1 MTVSL
6 DKVRQIPAHHYT
18 VATDRTLRVIVIHDM
33 EYPEGNSGAEWCAN
47 YFAKPDAPRASAH
60 YYVDSDSIV
69 QGVAVKYVAWAA
81 PGCNRDGIQ
90 IEMAGYARQNRT
102 QWLDSASTA
111 ELSLAAQLVAALTK
125 RYGIPIV
132 QLSASDLLA
141 GRAGITGHKTVN
153 DAYHRSDHW
162 DPGPNFPWDWF
173 IAKVKAERA
182 ILDGTP
188 KPKPKPQGEPPSALR
203 PVLRLGSVSD
213 SVYRLQVGLLR
224 VFPAYAGPIKAHGG
238 PIRTFGPATESVLR
252 EFQRRSKIP
261 VTGVTD
267 TATWRE
273 LAKYGI
279 KP

>member
-1 MTVSL
+1 MNL
-6 DKVRQIPAHHYT
+6 DSIRQIAARNFT
-18 VATDRTLRVIVIHDM
+18 VASGRNLRVIVIHDM
-33 EYPEGNSGAEWCAN
+33 EYPEGNAGAEWCAA
-47 YFAKPDAPRASAH
+47 YFAHPNAPRASAH
-60 YYVDSDSIV
+60 YYVDSDSVI
-69 QGVAVKYVAWAA
+69 QGVLVKNVAWAA

-90 IEMAGYARQNRT
+90 IEMAGYARQTRT
-102 QWLDSASTA
+102 QWLDSASSA

-132 QLSASDLLA
+132 QLSASDLRA

-153 DAYHRSDHW
+153 DAYHESDHW

-182 ILDGTP
+182 VLDGL
-188 KPKPKPQGEPPSALR
+188 PKPKPQPHGDPPSALR
-203 PVLRLGSVSD
+203 PLLKRGSVSD

-224 VFPAYAGPIKAHGG
+224 VFPLYAGPIKKNGG

-252 EFQRRSKIP
+252 EFQRRSHIP
-261 VTGVTD
+261 ATGVTD
-267 TATWRE
+267 AATWKE
-273 LAKYGI
+273 LAKYNI